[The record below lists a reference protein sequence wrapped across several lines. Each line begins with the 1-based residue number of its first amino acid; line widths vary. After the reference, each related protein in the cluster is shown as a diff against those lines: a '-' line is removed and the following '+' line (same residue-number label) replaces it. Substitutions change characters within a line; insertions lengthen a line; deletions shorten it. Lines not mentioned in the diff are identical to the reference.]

1 MPRLPA
7 FAQSPGYQMFM
18 LALCVFA
25 LGLLAFEASGP
36 APSTRIVL
44 DYADLVVCMVFLVD
58 FVISLWR
65 ADNRWKYFITWGWID
80 LLSSIPAIDVARWGR
95 FARIFRIFRLLRGV
109 RATHIVF
116 ELLMKQRAKNAIMA
130 AALMALMLVTFC
142 SIAILNVESVEAAN
156 IKTAEDAVWWSLV
169 TIATVGYGDRYPVTT
184 EGRMIAVVL
193 MSGGVALYGVFSGFL
208 ASWFV
213 GEDNSNA
220 ELAAV
225 KDELARL
232 RALLEQRRP

>member
-1 MPRLPA
+1 
-7 FAQSPGYQMFM
+7 
-18 LALCVFA
+18 
-25 LGLLAFEASGP
+25 
-36 APSTRIVL
+36 
-44 DYADLVVCMVFLVD
+44 
-58 FVISLWR
+58 
-65 ADNRWKYFITWGWID
+65 
-80 LLSSIPAIDVARWGR
+80 
-95 FARIFRIFRLLRGV
+95 
-109 RATHIVF
+109 
-116 ELLMKQRAKNAIMA
+116 MA

-232 RALLEQRRP
+232 RELLEQRRP